1 MIIYLF
7 LSPGHTFAS
16 DKSCMSEDN
25 LACHLEIISRIEVQ
39 IHGDLLE
46 KYKNNFLN
54 LIKKSSKNCL
64 PMLTFED
71 YPPDLIDYTGCDHEE
86 TKKRGALYCSITT
99 AGRHATAFH
108 VLIELYGFGNFR
120 HKQDDLCIN
129 PPFPRFKA
137 YYPVNKNYFKGEIL
151 GVTKY
156 NQAREKISQSIK
168 KIIAQI
174 SFQVLEARGKK

>member
-1 MIIYLF
+1 MFIYLF

-39 IHGDLLE
+39 IQGDLLE

-71 YPPDLIDYTGCDHEE
+71 YPPDLIDYTGCDNEE

-120 HKQDDLCIN
+120 HKQDDFCIN

-156 NQAREKISQSIK
+156 NQAREKISQSII
-168 KIIAQI
+168 KIMAQI
-174 SFQVLEARGKK
+174 SFQILEARGKK